1 MPDSAEK
8 TLRQGSTLKRAAIL
22 DAARELFLADGF
34 DRTSVDAIAAHAGVS
49 KRTVYDY
56 FGDKQTLLREV
67 VIAAGETLMASV
79 QAAIDQ
85 QLGEFDSLDA
95 ALVAF
100 AESVVG
106 TTMDSPDYAALIRLV
121 SAEAA
126 QLSDLVAS
134 FGEEPEDALARRFA
148 ELDAEGLLVAPNPR
162 LAADHFV
169 ALTFQLTNPASSL
182 GNRLER
188 DQAATRRRIEDGV
201 AAFLRAYTRA

>member
-67 VIAAGETLMASV
+67 VMSAGAALMGSV
-79 QAAIDQ
+79 QAAIDEH
-85 QLGEFDSLDA
+85 LGQFAELDA

-121 SAEAA
+121 TAEAA
-126 QLSDLVAS
+126 QLTDLIAS
-134 FGEEPEDALARRFA
+134 FGDEPEDALARRFA
-148 ELDAEGLLVAPNPR
+148 ELDAEGVLIAPKPR

-169 ALTFQLTNPASSL
+169 ALTFQFSTGGSL
-182 GNRLER
+182 GARPLHSR
-188 DQAATRRRIEDGV
+188 QHIEDGV
-201 AAFLRAYTRA
+201 AAFLRAYTRAS

>member
-67 VIAAGETLMASV
+67 VISAGSALMRSV
-79 QAAIDQ
+79 QAAIDEN
-85 QLGEFDSLDA
+85 LGRFTALDV

-106 TTMDSPDYAALIRLV
+106 TTMDSPDYAALVRLV
-121 SAEAA
+121 SAESA
-126 QLSDLVAS
+126 QLSDLVTS
-134 FGEEPEDALARRFA
+134 FGDEPEDALARRFA
-148 ELDAEGLLVAPNPR
+148 ELDAEGLLIAPNPR
-162 LAADHFV
+162 VAADHFV
-169 ALTFQLTNPASSL
+169 ALTFHFASGGGSL
-182 GNRLER
+182 GAQPARNR
-188 DQAATRRRIEDGV
+188 QRIEEGV
-201 AAFLRAYTRA
+201 AAFLRAYTRAS